1 MLFLVQHLGCVVI
14 PVSFSFSIVM
24 VALRSMLEAGKSL
37 LFNLIIQIKINFRRI
52 NILKNKTDYP
62 LRCLYY
68 TYLYL
73 TNFLQRSPVKPVDKK
88 TGTLLNIKNKH

>member
-24 VALRSMLEAGKSL
+24 VALRSMLEAGKGL
-37 LFNLIIQIKINFRRI
+37 LFNLIIQIKVNFRRI

-62 LRCLYY
+62 LWCLYY
-68 TYLYL
+68 TFLYL
-73 TNFLQRSPVKPVDKK
+73 INFLQRSLVKPVDKK